1 MIGKLHV
8 YRIGIFGAGQIGLA
22 IREML
27 EENNS
32 QNILVGSI
40 TTYDKFASDSSIVEL
55 DILTDKEGL
64 EKAVN
69 DNDIFISA
77 LPYDATGL
85 LANAVINAGNR
96 IYLDLTEDVSVARRL
111 LSANA
116 YPENSLTQSIMVPHC
131 GLAPGAVSIIA
142 SDLFK
147 QFSIVHDVKIRVGAL
162 PRSAD
167 NALKYNLAWS
177 TSGLVNEYC
186 NLCPAVID
194 GALVKLPPLENVTET
209 IVTGLQFE
217 AFNTSGGLGTLGLS
231 LTEFTSLRGARVSP
245 YINACY
251 QTLRYPGH
259 RDLMKFLLDDLGFK
273 SRKQELI
280 TILDREIPRTTD
292 DCVVIDIKVTGTNGL
307 NQTSTSTYSNIIL
320 ADNRF
325 TAIQKT
331 TAGGMCAVVNWLVHR
346 LEDDTLGSYV
356 IDGAI
361 RNEMIPLA
369 QVEGYK
375 YWPF

>member
-22 IREML
+22 IRDML

-32 QNILVGSI
+32 ENILAGNI
-40 TTYDKFASDSSIVEL
+40 TTYDKFASDSSIVYL
-55 DILTDKEGL
+55 DILNDPKGL
-64 EKAVN
+64 EKAIN

-77 LPYDATGL
+77 LPYDATGI
-85 LANAVINAGNR
+85 LANAIINAGNK

-111 LSANA
+111 LTANS
-116 YPENSLTQSIMVPHC
+116 NSKDQDNQSIMIPHC

-142 SDLFK
+142 ANLFK
-147 QFSIVHDVKIRVGAL
+147 GFSVVDDVKIRVGAL
-162 PRSAD
+162 PQSAD

-186 NLCPAVID
+186 NLCPAVIE
-194 GALVKLPPLENVTET
+194 GVLVKLSPLENLTQT
-209 IVTGLQFE
+209 IINGLQFE
-217 AFNTSGGLGTLGLS
+217 AFNTSGGLGTMGLS
-231 LTEFTSLRGARVSP
+231 LTEFTNFNGTRISSV
-245 YINACY
+245 INACY
-251 QTLRYPGH
+251 QTLRYSGH

-273 SRKQELI
+273 YRKEELI
-280 TILDREIPRTTD
+280 TILDREIPRTTH
-292 DCVVIDIKVTGTNGL
+292 DCVVMDIKVTGTNGL
-307 NQTSTSTYSNIIL
+307 NQTSTSSYSNIIL
-320 ADNRF
+320 SDNRF

-331 TAGGMCAVVNWLVHR
+331 TAGGICAVVNWIVQR

-369 QVEGYK
+369 QVQGYK